1 MPKEKRR
8 FFTPSPSKDSVA
20 DSKATC
26 EAETLF
32 VEDSESPNQS
42 QEEEVESTN
51 DKSSTNPDNFASF
64 KDVFVSI
71 LGSIPEKVVQ
81 RLYKKYNS
89 SSKCVELA
97 INDFLENQERSTKD
111 EKTIQQKD
119 VKLFSRPAI
128 TPRASESS
136 SVSVPSEN
144 ADSGFW
150 IKYLGSLHAQ
160 AWATRPI
167 ARPLSP
173 RERIDIRC
181 LTSSKIR
188 PSSSREKSKSSPS
201 SVVRLFTASAN
212 DEKGREVG
220 RLPEDISRILSPLI
234 EDNTIVVKA
243 FVTFSDGRRLSIG
256 DSFHLRIDIYL
267 SEAAFVKDLGHIE
280 QADSFITKRRKFN
293 HEEPQ
298 HIGEDSLRSRQQ
310 AISRLFKRLRLS
322 PEGSMLFETS
332 VIDVPDENRIENT
345 DISEVTNHFSE
356 DKLDVDQLQQIYHIN
371 HLFQVLE
378 QLPTNIAPPEEN
390 CKIQLRPY
398 QKTGLSWMLSREM
411 EFKEMETLSN
421 INCEE
426 SVSSSQIKSNI
437 PGLKENALHP
447 LWSKF
452 RWPEDKS
459 LERPNETCRFND
471 TNHEFFYA
479 NIFNGELS
487 LKPPLAKTS
496 LKGGILADEM
506 GLGKTISTLSLV
518 HSVPCDVDYANSQHN
533 DTSYAYGTTLVI
545 LPMSLLSQWENEFSN
560 TNNNPHHECL
570 VYYGEHAQNLRTLL
584 TRPKANKVPVVLLT
598 TYGTVLNEFMKYSKN
613 FNSYSSTSKQGLYS
627 VRFFRIILDEGHII
641 RNRLAKTSKA
651 VYALSSDRKWVL
663 TGTPI
668 INRLDDL
675 FSIFKFLELEP
686 WNNFT
691 YWKNFVSIPFEQ
703 RHISQ
708 ALHIVKTILEPIFLR
723 RTKDMKQPDGKKL
736 ITLPEKQIITEEIA
750 FSEHERDL
758 YSNFKNKASQLF
770 NESVNKGDVFKS
782 YIQIFT
788 YILRL
793 RQICCHTDLLRGV
806 NEDDLEVNTFA
817 EDISVSEDIADDG
830 IEGKLLKRH
839 LDSDGLNLNEI
850 SCKIVDALDLKNL
863 ECSICTSYPIPLK
876 QVLFTPCQHA
886 FCFTCILD
894 HVDFQT
900 KLNQSPLCPNC
911 RKPISKYCLLKPDLA
926 HSQYS
931 SNLKLSTWSS
941 KPRIHWYNPSNLSS
955 KLYVLCKHL
964 KRLEELECNEN
975 VVVFSSF
982 SSFLDIIF
990 KQLND
995 HFGDDVEVLKFD
1007 GRLKA
1012 NERSAV
1018 LDRFNTSKKNRG
1030 FSVLLLSLKA
1040 GGIGLNL
1047 TTASVAFL
1055 MDPWW
1060 SPSVE
1065 DQAID
1070 RLHRIG
1076 QDKSVK
1082 VVRFIVSDS
1091 IEKKILKIQ
1100 LRKKQIG
1107 EAVGVEEE
1115 ERKKRKIEELQL
1127 LFEE

>member
-8 FFTPSPSKDSVA
+8 FFTPSPSKESRA

-32 VEDSESPNQS
+32 VEDAKSPNQS
-42 QEEEVESTN
+42 QEEEVQYTN
-51 DKSSTNPDNFASF
+51 DRSSTIQDDFTAF

-71 LGSIPEKVVQ
+71 LGSVPDCIIH
-81 RLYKKYNS
+81 RLYKKYNNN
-89 SSKCVELA
+89 SKCVELA
-97 INDFLENQERSTKD
+97 INDYLENQVRFTKD
-111 EKTIQQKD
+111 EKEIENKKA
-119 VKLFSRPAI
+119 KLFLHSTVATRVP
-128 TPRASESS
+128 ESL
-136 SVSVPSEN
+136 SVSVHPDALHSR
-144 ADSGFW
+144 FW
-150 IKYLGSLHAQ
+150 IRYLGSIQAQ

-167 ARPLSP
+167 TRPLEP
-173 RERIDIRC
+173 REKINIRC
-181 LTSSKIR
+181 LTSNKTR
-188 PSSSREKSKSSPS
+188 PSSSREKSKSSPA
-201 SVVRLFTASAN
+201 SVLRLFTASVN
-212 DEKGREVG
+212 DGRGREVG

-243 FVTFSDGRRLSIG
+243 FVTFSDERRLSIG
-256 DSFHLRIDIYL
+256 DSFHLRIDIFL
-267 SEAAFVKDLGHIE
+267 SEAAFIKEPGHVE
-280 QADSFITKRRKFN
+280 QPDSYITKRQKFN
-293 HEEPQ
+293 PEES
-298 HIGEDSLRSRQQ
+298 HNIGEYSLRSRQQ
-310 AISRLFKRLRLS
+310 AISRLFKRLGLF
-322 PEGSMLFETS
+322 PEGSMMFDASVVDASDETQ
-332 VIDVPDENRIENT
+332 IENG
-345 DISEVTNHFSE
+345 DFREITNDFSE
-356 DKLDVDQLQQIYHIN
+356 EKMNIDQLQQIYHTN
-371 HLFQVLE
+371 HPFQVLE

-390 CKIQLRPY
+390 CKIQLRSY

-411 EFKEMETLSN
+411 EFKEIETLSN

-426 SVSSSQIKSNI
+426 FVSSSQIKSNI

-459 LERPNETCRFND
+459 LEIPDETYRSNT
-471 TNHEFFYA
+471 TNHKFFYA

-487 LKPPLAKTS
+487 LNPPLAKTL

-506 GLGKTISTLSLV
+506 GLGKTISTLSLIYL
-518 HSVPCDVDYANSQHN
+518 VPCDMEHANMRHIH
-533 DTSYAYGTTLVI
+533 TSYAYSTTLVI
-545 LPMSLLSQWENEFSN
+545 LPMSLLSQWESEFSN
-560 TNNNPHHECL
+560 TNNNPNHQCL
-570 VYYGEHAQNLRTLL
+570 VYYGEHTQNLKLSL
-584 TRPKANKVPVVLLT
+584 TRFKANKVPVVLLT
-598 TYGTVLNEFMKYSKN
+598 TYGTVLNEFMKYSKSLT
-613 FNSYSSTSKQGLYS
+613 SYGSTSKQGLYS

-651 VYALSSDRKWVL
+651 VYALSLDRKWVL

-668 INRLDDL
+668 VNHLDDL

-703 RHISQ
+703 RHITQ

-736 ITLPEKQIITEEIA
+736 ITLPEKQIITEEMT
-750 FSEHERDL
+750 FSEHEKEL
-758 YSNFKNKASQLF
+758 YSRFKNKASKLF
-770 NESVNKGDVFKS
+770 NESVNKGDVFRS

-793 RQICCHTDLLRGV
+793 RQICCHTDLLKGK
-806 NEDDLEVNTFA
+806 NEDDLEANTID
-817 EDISVSEDIADDG
+817 EEISVSDDVFARG
-830 IEGKLLKRH
+830 LEGKNSKNNSSLNE
-839 LDSDGLNLNEI
+839 LDLDEISSKLVDALNLN
-850 SCKIVDALDLKNL
+850 NL
-863 ECSICTSYPIPLK
+863 ECSICTSSPIPLR
-876 QVLFTPCQHA
+876 QALITPCQHA

-894 HVDFQT
+894 HIDFQR
-900 KLNQSPLCPNC
+900 KLDQSPLCPNC
-911 RKPISKYCLLKPDLA
+911 RKSISKYSLLKLDVTHA
-926 HSQYS
+926 QHSL
-931 SNLKLSTWSS
+931 NLKLLACPS
-941 KPRIHWYNPSNLSS
+941 KPKIHWYNPSNLST
-955 KLYVLCKHL
+955 KLYSLCKHL
-964 KRLEELECNEN
+964 KRLEELESNEN
-975 VVVFSSF
+975 VVVFSLF
-982 SSFLDIIF
+982 SSFLDILF
-990 KQLND
+990 EQLNN
-995 HFGDDVEVLKFD
+995 HFGDHIEVLKFD

-1012 NERSAV
+1012 SERLAV
-1018 LDRFNTSKKNRG
+1018 LDRFNTPKENG

-1065 DQAID
+1065 DQAVD

-1082 VVRFIVSDS
+1082 VIRFIVSDS
-1091 IEKKILKIQ
+1091 IEEKILKIQ

>member
-8 FFTPSPSKDSVA
+8 FFTPSPSKDSIA
-20 DSKATC
+20 GSKATC

-42 QEEEVESTN
+42 QEEEVEYTN
-51 DKSSTNPDNFASF
+51 DKSSAIQDNFTTF
-64 KDVFVSI
+64 KDVFASI
-71 LGSIPEKVVQ
+71 LGSVPDNIVQ
-81 RLYKKYNS
+81 RLYKKYNR

-97 INDFLENQERSTKD
+97 INDYLENQERFTQD
-111 EKTIQQKD
+111 EKTIEQKD
-119 VKLFSRPAI
+119 AKLFSHSTIPA
-128 TPRASESS
+128 RGLESL
-136 SVSVPSEN
+136 SVLVHSDTLNP
-144 ADSGFW
+144 GFW
-150 IKYLGSLHAQ
+150 IRYLGSLHAQ

-167 ARPLSP
+167 TRPLSP
-173 RERIDIRC
+173 REKIDVRC
-181 LTSSKIR
+181 LTSNKTG
-188 PSSSREKSKSSPS
+188 PSNSREKSKSSPV
-201 SVVRLFTASAN
+201 SVVRLFTASVN
-212 DEKGREVG
+212 DTKGREVG

-267 SEAAFVKDLGHIE
+267 SEAAFIKDLGHVE

-293 HEEPQ
+293 PEEPQ

-322 PEGSMLFETS
+322 PEGSMLYETS
-332 VIDVPDENRIENT
+332 VINVPDENQVEYG
-345 DISEVTNHFSE
+345 DISEVTNNFSE
-356 DKLDVDQLQQIYHIN
+356 DKMDVDQLQQIYHTN

-390 CKIQLRPY
+390 CKVQLRPY

-426 SVSSSQIKSNI
+426 SISSSQIKSNI

-459 LERPNETCRFND
+459 LEMLGETCRSND
-471 TNHEFFYA
+471 NNHEFFYA

-487 LKPPLAKTS
+487 LKPPLAKTL

-506 GLGKTISTLSLV
+506 GLGKTISTLSLI
-518 HSVPCDVDYANSQHN
+518 HLVPRDTEYANMQHK
-533 DTSYAYGTTLVI
+533 DTSYAYSTTLVI
-545 LPMSLLSQWENEFSN
+545 LPMSLLSQWESEFSN
-560 TNNNPHHECL
+560 TNNNPNHECL
-570 VYYGEHAQNLRTLL
+570 VYYGEHTQNLKTLL

-598 TYGTVLNEFMKYSKN
+598 TYGTVLNEFMKNSK
-613 FNSYSSTSKQGLYS
+613 SLSSHSSATKQGLYS

-651 VYALSSDRKWVL
+651 VYALSLDRKWVL

-708 ALHIVKTILEPIFLR
+708 ALHIVKTILDPIFLR
-723 RTKDMKQPDGKKL
+723 RTKDMKQPDGKRL

-750 FSEHERDL
+750 FSEYEKEL
-758 YSNFKNKASQLF
+758 YSNFKNKASKLF
-770 NESVNKGDVFKS
+770 NESVNKGDVFRS

-793 RQICCHTDLLRGV
+793 RQICCHTDLLKGK
-806 NEDDLEVNTFA
+806 NEDDLEANTFA
-817 EDISVSEDIADDG
+817 EDISVSEDIVDG
-830 IEGKLLKRH
+830 GLEGKTLKH
-839 LDSDGLNLNEI
+839 DSGPNGLDLNEI
-850 SCKIVDALDLKNL
+850 SCKLVDALDLKNL
-863 ECSICTSYPIPLK
+863 ECSICTSCPIPLK

-894 HVDFQT
+894 HIDFQT

-911 RKPISKYCLLKPDLA
+911 RKAISKYGLLKPDLT

-931 SNLKLSTWSS
+931 LNLKLLARPS
-941 KPRIHWYNPSNLSS
+941 KPKIHWYNPSILSA
-955 KLYVLCKHL
+955 KLYALCKHL

-975 VVVFSSF
+975 VVIFSLF

-990 KQLND
+990 EQLND
-995 HFGDDVEVLKFD
+995 YFGGHIEVLKFD

-1012 NERSAV
+1012 NERLAV
-1018 LDRFNTSKKNRG
+1018 LDRFNTPKKNG

-1082 VVRFIVSDS
+1082 VIRFIVSDS

-1115 ERKKRKIEELQL
+1115 ERKKRKIEELQV